1 MFFGFLFLEINFNIE
16 SDWIFRLIS
25 LVATIL
31 ILFIYKIFND
41 YYKIL
46 VLKDELKSEMKNI

>member
-16 SDWIFRLIS
+16 SDWIFRLIT

-46 VLKDELKSEMKNI
+46 VLKDELKSEMKNT